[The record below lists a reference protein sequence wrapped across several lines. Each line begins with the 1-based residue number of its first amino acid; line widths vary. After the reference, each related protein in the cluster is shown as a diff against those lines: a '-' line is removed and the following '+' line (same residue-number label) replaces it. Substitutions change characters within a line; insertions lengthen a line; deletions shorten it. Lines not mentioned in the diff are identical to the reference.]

1 MGFIGFGLVGIIA
14 GIVLLADGSGAA
26 PTTWSTYERFGLL
39 VLVAGVVAVLVGI
52 VVQVV
57 SVERADRRGP

>member
-1 MGFIGFGLVGIIA
+1 MGFIGFGLIGIIA
-14 GIVLLADGSGAA
+14 GIVLLADGSEAA